1 MDAEVML
8 PNYKM
13 TLPCTVIVMVIYKLL
28 PIIICMLSCNIFSI
42 DVNVFVLHLLI
53 SVYLPYL
60 VTLETFLILSVTSD
74 QLHEYINVGLSW
86 HTFTLI
92 MEHSVLQQEV
102 YVTEDYIHVCGK
114 LNSHSL
120 CFKTM
125 FISST
130 SMFTICIVAQLQ
142 LQYTVP
148 HLSPLSPLHTQVYI
162 MHICLLILIF
172 F

>member
-1 MDAEVML
+1 ML
-8 PNYKM
+8 MYF
-13 TLPCTVIVMVIYKLL
+13 L
-28 PIIICMLSCNIFSI
+28 
-42 DVNVFVLHLLI
+42 LHLLI

-130 SMFTICIVAQLQ
+130 SMFTICIVVQ
-142 LQYTVP
+142 LQYNTIFP
-148 HLSPLSPLHTQVYI
+148 ISHPSLPYI
-162 MHICLLILIF
+162 HRFI
-172 F
+172 